1 MVHQAGCLR
10 NMVDAWAML
19 HVNESPDVGHAT
31 KEGEVMDTFGRGGF
45 AWMVYF
51 HLPCWTGD
59 YKWARKHID
68 TFKD

>member
-1 MVHQAGCLR
+1 
-10 NMVDAWAML
+10 
-19 HVNESPDVGHAT
+19 
-31 KEGEVMDTFGRGGF
+31 MDTFGRGGF

-59 YKWARKHID
+59 YKWTRKHID